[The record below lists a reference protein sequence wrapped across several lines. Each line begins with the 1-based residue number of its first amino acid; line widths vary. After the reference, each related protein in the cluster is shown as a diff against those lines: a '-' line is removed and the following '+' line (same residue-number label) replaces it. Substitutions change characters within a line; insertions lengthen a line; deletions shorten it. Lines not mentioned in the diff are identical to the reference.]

1 MTIAQSVVLFVLAA
15 FAEIDGAWLMWQG
28 IREDRSLLFVAGSLL
43 WGMVADGFVPDRY
56 DAVGATICLLG
67 VAVIMLALGVGPVS
81 WPPGTGRVEPKRCR
95 T

>member
-15 FAEIDGAWLMWQG
+15 FAEIEGAWLMWQG
-28 IREDRSLLFVAGSLL
+28 IREDRGLLFVAGSLL
-43 WGMVADGFVPDRY
+43 WGIMADGFVPDRY

-67 VAVIMLALGVGPVS
+67 VAVVMFAPGRGPCVLA
-81 WPPGTGRVEPKRCR
+81 PGTGRVEPTRCR